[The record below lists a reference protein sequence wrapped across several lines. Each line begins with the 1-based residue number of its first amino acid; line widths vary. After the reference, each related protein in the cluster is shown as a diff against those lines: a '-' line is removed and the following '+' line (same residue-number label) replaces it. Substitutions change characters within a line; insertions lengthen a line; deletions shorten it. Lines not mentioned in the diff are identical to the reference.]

1 MSDTDNPDKRNWLHD
16 EISPN
21 LIQLHHIKQVLY
33 SGQTEYQS
41 IEIIDTDSFGLC
53 LVLDG
58 KIQSSEKDEF
68 IYHETLVHP
77 CMISHRNP
85 ERVLIAGGGEGAT
98 AREVLAHTT
107 VKQVTM
113 IDIDNQ
119 VIDICRRFLPSIHQG
134 AFDDPRVAIYYDDA
148 RKWLDETSEIFDV
161 IILDLVEPLE
171 DSPAYLL
178 YTQEFYTI
186 VKQKLAPDGI
196 MCVQS
201 GAAGWTNHE
210 NFIAINH
217 TLGSV
222 FSIVSPFQIYVPS
235 FVDMWGFHIASQ
247 NSNPAGMRAEE
258 VDGKISKVLTKE
270 LKSYDGISH
279 RALFTLPLHLRNAL
293 SREKRI
299 STDSNPIFVY

>member
-1 MSDTDNPDKRNWLHD
+1 MSDTDNPDKRSWLHD

-21 LIQLHHIKQVLY
+21 LVQLHHIKQVLY

-68 IYHETLVHP
+68 IYHEALVHP
-77 CMISHRNP
+77 CMLSHRNP
-85 ERVLIAGGGEGAT
+85 ERILIAGGGEGAT
-98 AREVLAHTT
+98 IREVLVHNT

-113 IDIDNQ
+113 VDIDSQ
-119 VIDICRRFLPSIHQG
+119 VIDICRRFLPAIHQG

-148 RKWLDETSEIFDV
+148 RKWIDETSEVFDV
-161 IILDLVEPLE
+161 IIIDLVEPVE

-178 YTQEFYTI
+178 YTQEFYKI

-210 NFIAINH
+210 NFAAINH
-217 TLGSV
+217 TLKSV

-235 FVDMWGFHIASQ
+235 FVDMWGFHIASEN
-247 NSNPAGMRAEE
+247 NSPADMSAEE
-258 VDGKISKVLTKE
+258 VDRKISKVLNRE

-279 RALFTLPLHLRNAL
+279 QALFALPRHLRNELA
-293 SREKRI
+293 RGKRI
-299 STDSNPIFVY
+299 ITDKDPIFVY